1 MKLTKRRKVELHL
14 IAEGYITSWEAIEQY
29 GVTRLSAVIYNLK
42 HDGWT
47 FETEMVPFEDRFG
60 DTGYYAKYIVKHV
73 GRETFQKEFCK
84 FG

>member
-29 GVTRLSAVIYNLK
+29 GVTRLSAVIYCLK

-47 FETEMVPFEDRFG
+47 FETEKIPFEDRFG
-60 DTGYYAKYIVKHV
+60 DKGHYAKYIVKHV
-73 GRETFQKEFCK
+73 GRETGKSK
-84 FG
+84 K